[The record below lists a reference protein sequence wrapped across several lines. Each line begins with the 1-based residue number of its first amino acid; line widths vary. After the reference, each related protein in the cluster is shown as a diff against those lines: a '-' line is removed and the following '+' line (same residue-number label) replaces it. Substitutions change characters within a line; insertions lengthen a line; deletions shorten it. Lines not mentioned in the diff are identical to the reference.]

1 MKLKKLMLL
10 ALLVAIGF
18 VLSPIL
24 RVPGMAPM
32 QHFINVVTAVL
43 LGPWYALLG
52 ALTIA
57 LLRMMLLG
65 INILALTGG
74 VFGAFLSGVLY
85 QRYNKVGAAVIGEI
99 IGTGI
104 IGAIVSYYAV
114 GLLYGSRDIALFT
127 FVPSFIAGTVIGTFV
142 AYVFLRKLISQNLLA
157 TIKNQLER

>member
-52 ALTIA
+52 AVTIA
-57 LLRMMLLG
+57 MLRMLLLG
-65 INILALTGG
+65 VNILAVTGA
-74 VFGAFLSGVLY
+74 VFGVFLSGLLY
-85 QRYNKVGAAVIGEI
+85 QHYQKVGAAVIGEI

-127 FVPSFIAGTVIGTFV
+127 FVPSFIMGTLIGTFV

-157 TIKNQLER
+157 SIKNQLER